1 MRHGRVILRP
11 QPRWV
16 GDDRTIAARSL
27 DRGDVP
33 GGSLV
38 RWAARYPTLNIQL
51 DGLYLT
57 WTEVGPRT
65 YTLDLAGP
73 DGVREWDRLKAYNV
87 ESDADILDGDFSNDG
102 SPITPLIIDDTTP
115 SSSVPAVYL
124 HGVVTV

>member
-27 DRGDVP
+27 DRG
-33 GGSLV
+33 
-38 RWAARYPTLNIQL
+38 
-51 DGLYLT
+51 
-57 WTEVGPRT
+57 
-65 YTLDLAGP
+65 
-73 DGVREWDRLKAYNV
+73 
-87 ESDADILDGDFSNDG
+87 DILDGDFSNDG